1 LETPRRGIEA
11 RDPGPGAPESPPV
24 SDSEY
29 RRRATRR
36 PDLLIG
42 IALGILLGIAV
53 VVAFV
58 FFGSQETI
66 DAPSIDD
73 KPPAERSAEPPDRR

>member
-1 LETPRRGIEA
+1 
-11 RDPGPGAPESPPV
+11 
-24 SDSEY
+24 
-29 RRRATRR
+29 
-36 PDLLIG
+36 
-42 IALGILLGIAV
+42 
-53 VVAFV
+53 V

>member
-1 LETPRRGIEA
+1 METPGRGVGS
-11 RDPGPGAPESPPV
+11 RDPAAAGAQPSADPAPRV
-24 SDSEY
+24 TTK
-29 RRRATRR
+29 RR
-36 PDLLIG
+36 DLLIG

-53 VVAFV
+53 VIAFV
-58 FFGSQETI
+58 FFGSHETI